1 MYNEKVREVL
11 ITIQLHFLVNILYL
25 KSFLKPKFRKNLRN
39 IVSTILYKKAYFHH
53 AGLNH
58 SKLVINTQQLGLVY
72 TKKSPR
78 ESTTEEVSRFSWI
91 FPRESKVG
99 IRLYSVIKLIV
110 TRKRTAKEVSFEWS
124 PRIILSTDSKVHV
137 ICI

>member
-1 MYNEKVREVL
+1 M
-11 ITIQLHFLVNILYL
+11 
-25 KSFLKPKFRKNLRN
+25 
-39 IVSTILYKKAYFHH
+39 
-53 AGLNH
+53 
-58 SKLVINTQQLGLVY
+58 
-72 TKKSPR
+72 
-78 ESTTEEVSRFSWI
+78 

>member
-58 SKLVINTQQLGLVY
+58 CGIGFTHCMNAPTKLVINTQQLGLVY

-78 ESTTEEVSRFSWI
+78 ESTTEKVSRE
-91 FPRESKVG
+91 R
-99 IRLYSVIKLIV
+99 
-110 TRKRTAKEVSFEWS
+110 
-124 PRIILSTDSKVHV
+124 
-137 ICI
+137 